1 MGFSDVGGRKWRLL
15 LLLLSCGS
23 SVTNAYIPEMI
34 PPEIPSLYPL
44 QYITPPAVF
53 QYTVEAAISSL
64 VPRDS
69 NEALAIFVSE
79 GTGGF
84 FGGIASRAISR
95 IDGNKFK
102 KTSEL
107 LSGAGAGTYLGVAGA
122 VRSLAYAAGAS
133 QLAVSLSALL
143 TSVVIG
149 SIIRLR
155 AELIEKQ
162 QTATQS
168 SPKVKMYDLMRF
180 RNPTMKDL
188 MFFRETGTTPM
199 FGESRREPGASGMTL
214 TEATADA
221 TQFTLLS
228 LLVPNGSGSVISLEE
243 SVIIGAVAGLAAQ
256 AVREGRDRETEEAR
270 RRVSRARRREGLGG
284 GVRDRPDY
292 LLLRLARAAVE
303 GAAQLLT
310 YQAARDYVREVSPYF
325 NSVELQPLGPFP
337 SLLPPEV
344 SFAVSDVDLGALQLF
359 TNPSFWGL

>member
-1 MGFSDVGGRKWRLL
+1 
-15 LLLLSCGS
+15 
-23 SVTNAYIPEMI
+23 
-34 PPEIPSLYPL
+34 
-44 QYITPPAVF
+44 
-53 QYTVEAAISSL
+53 
-64 VPRDS
+64 
-69 NEALAIFVSE
+69 
-79 GTGGF
+79 
-84 FGGIASRAISR
+84 
-95 IDGNKFK
+95 
-102 KTSEL
+102 
-107 LSGAGAGTYLGVAGA
+107 
-122 VRSLAYAAGAS
+122 
-133 QLAVSLSALL
+133 VSLSALL

-155 AELIEKQ
+155 AESIEKQ

-180 RNPTMKDL
+180 RDPTMKDL

-228 LLVPNGSGSVISLEE
+228 LLVPNGAGSVISLEE
-243 SVIIGAVAGLAAQ
+243 SAIIGAVAGLAAQ

-284 GVRDRPDY
+284 GARDRPDY

-344 SFAVSDVDLGALQLF
+344 SFAVSDVDLGALQ
-359 TNPSFWGL
+359 SFLGL